1 MLLVA
6 LMLGHDDGGSAEL
19 VNRSVKKGNKNPL
32 APSLDFRISGKA
44 HGYFLRNAKQ
54 ALRYAMTSSNLQG
67 KVMLIF
73 GTPSALSSSW
83 IMERPSKPN
92 LFTQEVSGMKVVDV
106 MTEAPVTVTPSET
119 IRQADGLMDENNF
132 RQIPVVNGQEL
143 VGIITDRD
151 IRSFLSGSLHSST
164 EDWDKA
170 MNTNVSTVMTTQ
182 PITVAPD
189 DDLAEAVEILL
200 TEKIGAVPVVDE
212 AAGLVGILSYVDVL
226 RCFLDR
232 LQED

>member
-1 MLLVA
+1 
-6 LMLGHDDGGSAEL
+6 
-19 VNRSVKKGNKNPL
+19 
-32 APSLDFRISGKA
+32 
-44 HGYFLRNAKQ
+44 
-54 ALRYAMTSSNLQG
+54 
-67 KVMLIF
+67 
-73 GTPSALSSSW
+73 
-83 IMERPSKPN
+83 
-92 LFTQEVSGMKVVDV
+92 MKVVDV

-164 EDWDKA
+164 EDWEKA
-170 MNTNVSTVMTTQ
+170 MNTKVATVMTTQ

-200 TEKIGAVPVVDE
+200 TEKIGAIPVVDE